1 MTPSTIFAPSALP
14 PPAKAY
20 MRAKPRYA
28 RLILTKHNICA
39 QKQRR
44 HRREVDICAP
54 KDQRKPQ
61 QRADTPTESQKSKAR
76 CIYAPKSQKKG
87 GEVNMRFKWE
97 PRTGRD
103 NGPENGRNMHQK
115 STIYARE
122 RLSPALTPA
131 LAHLPPAPAPK
142 SQKKTSKRKSKV
154 EGRVHARKPGYMRPK
169 QRRKAL
175 PLKAPP
181 ESTIYRRQT
190 PIYAPSL
197 SPAGPV
203 AGSPQ
208 PARRA
213 CPPPP
218 PLPRPLPLPPPLAK
232 SNR

>member
-1 MTPSTIFAPSALP
+1 
-14 PPAKAY
+14 

-87 GEVNMRFKWE
+87 GEVNMRSKWE

-122 RLSPALTPA
+122 RLSPRPHPSPRSPTTSTC
-131 LAHLPPAPAPK
+131 PK
-142 SQKKTSKRKSKV
+142 IAKENVQKEKV
-154 EGRVHARKPGYMRPK
+154 RWKAGCMLEKPGYMRPK

-181 ESTIYRRQT
+181 ESTIYGRQT

-208 PARRA
+208 PARA
-213 CPPPP
+213 GLPTTTP